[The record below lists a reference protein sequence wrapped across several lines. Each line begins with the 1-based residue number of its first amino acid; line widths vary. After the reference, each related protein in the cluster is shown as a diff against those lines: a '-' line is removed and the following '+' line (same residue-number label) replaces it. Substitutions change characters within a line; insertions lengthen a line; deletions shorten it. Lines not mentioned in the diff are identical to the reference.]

1 MICDR
6 HFGCVLRRKYRE
18 TSGEL
23 AKTKKELED
32 ALAKVQSLQE
42 IRDARDADAA
52 AQREAAENADAIDS
66 AGLSTDGI
74 DPSLIKDEVD
84 VKKEPEDDSL
94 TDDVKEDSTDAKKEK
109 SEVKKE
115 SSETKPDPAVLA
127 AAAANAAKIKELKN
141 AEAELVR
148 DMKAQLK

>member
-1 MICDR
+1 M
-6 HFGCVLRRKYRE
+6 
-18 TSGEL
+18 

-66 AGLSTDGI
+66 AGLSADGI

-94 TDDVKEDSTDAKKEK
+94 TDDVKEDPTDAKKEK
-109 SEVKKE
+109 PEVKKE

-148 DMKAQLK
+148 DMKAQLKYVFGFAAVLY